1 MRPPLLPKLFS
12 ILKASLMEQIM
23 FDDGNK
29 RIFAEVEFAREM
41 WIAVITEHFMGI
53 I

>member
-1 MRPPLLPKLFS
+1 MPLLFFPYWKLE
-12 ILKASLMEQIM
+12 ASLMEQIM
-23 FDDGNK
+23 FDDGHK
-29 RIFAEVEFAREM
+29 RIFAEVEFAHEM